1 MARTTGMD
9 QPLLPMRLP
18 VPAPEGLPEGLAVGT
33 EVGAG
38 LIPYH
43 ASHPDC
49 WQRPWKG
56 VVLALD
62 DVRAWAGSLAFPDEN
77 PEQLAVSAHV
87 RWCLDQGLLRGKVPV
102 AWEFGKVH
110 WERPQGLRTVEADL
124 VAFEKERAAARR

>member
-1 MARTTGMD
+1 ME

-18 VPAPEGLPEGLAVGT
+18 VPDPSGLPEGIGVGT

-43 ASHPDC
+43 GAHPDC

-62 DVRAWAGSLAFPDEN
+62 DVRAWAGSIAFPDEN

-87 RWCLDQGLLRGKVPV
+87 RWCLGQGLLRGKVPV

-110 WERPQGLRTVEADL
+110 WERPQALRTVEADL
-124 VAFEKERAAARR
+124 AAFERERAAARR